1 MVVKT
6 FCLTLIGGILGSFA
20 QEKTASNPYF
30 KTYDDKVIAS
40 LYYLDVSNNFQIV
53 SPNPDG
59 TKTTFD
65 LIPNRREQIGASIS
79 YKIADFSFGFSPQFF
94 DVNKDNENSKLFNL
108 GTRFIHKKWMQTFSF
123 INQTGFYA
131 SEGTTTVPL
140 PDLRSTKI
148 GGVTS
153 YIFNPNFSFK
163 AIANQKEWQTKSSGS
178 FIPSFSFFYTNL
190 DLNDGSQNPESDLF
204 EMTLSPSYYYN
215 FVINNRFLLS
225 AGLGI
230 GGGIS
235 DMDGDV
241 SGIFNSNGS
250 LKLAYNNDSF
260 FSFINFNY
268 LVFAQNSDTKVQLN
282 DNVSSLNIAIG
293 YRFDPPK
300 KVKDAFD
307 KCIKK
312 QDFNI

>member
-6 FCLTLIGGILGSFA
+6 FWLILIGGILGCFA

-53 SPNPDG
+53 SPNSDG
-59 TKTTFD
+59 TTTILD
-65 LIPNRREQIGASIS
+65 LIPNRREQIGASVS
-79 YKIADFSFGFSPQFF
+79 FKIADFSFGYSPKFF
-94 DVNKDNENSKLFNL
+94 DVNKDNDGSKLFNFS
-108 GTRFIHKKWMQTFSF
+108 TRFIRKKWMQTLSF
-123 INQTGFYA
+123 INQTGFYVNEEA
-131 SEGTTTVPL
+131 ITVPL

-163 AIANQKEWQTKSSGS
+163 TIANQKEWQTKSSGS

-215 FVINNRFLLS
+215 FVINNRVLLS
-225 AGLGI
+225 AGLAI

-235 DMDGDV
+235 VMDSDV
-241 SGIFNSNGS
+241 SGIINSSGS
-250 LKLAYNNDSF
+250 LKLGYNNNSF
-260 FSFINFNY
+260 FSYINVHFIA
-268 LVFAQNSDTKVQLN
+268 FAQNSDTRVQLN
-282 DNVSSLNIAIG
+282 DNISTLNIALG

-300 KVKDAFD
+300 KVKNALETIHQ
-307 KCIKK
+307 KTGL
-312 QDFNI
+312 